1 MEPSTISLWPYL
13 PPNTIHTFG
22 RHCVLIIVV
31 LSVLCLSLLCLGLS
45 SSAATYYRQVP
56 VLKISHEEDYDGL
69 AGKELKVVIDGN
81 DPDYEHFY
89 TIGSYETPTDDHGV
103 EEFQTSEMMRDTVDP
118 TDLPQHE
125 RFRRDASIQ
134 ADPCLLPLD
143 EGNCSKY
150 TLLWYY
156 HRESGQ
162 CRPFIYSGCKGNA
175 NRFQTPEDCEANCK
189 NKADL
194 TKQEGT

>member
-103 EEFQTSEMMRDTVDP
+103 EEFQTSEMM
-118 TDLPQHE
+118 H
-125 RFRRDASIQ
+125 
-134 ADPCLLPLD
+134 PCLLPLD